1 MNNRTRIIVGLSLV
15 LVGFFWNNIVSMI
28 PKIDNVKPSPISVVV
43 DIEKPSQEILD
54 KTTPIAKLITDK
66 DDKLNLCLFNNVF
79 SKRLVSYETD
89 AQKLNDVYVEA
100 GKNFFG
106 DSIKGKYQGF
116 STGLDNLFSS
126 VLGTENHEVTDN
138 EKSLLSE
145 TFRGLA
151 YCLSL

>member
-1 MNNRTRIIVGLSLV
+1 MNSHTRIIVGLSLV
-15 LVGFFWNNIVSMI
+15 SIGFFWNNIVNNI
-28 PKIDNVKPSPISVVV
+28 PKIENIIPSPTKVIV
-43 DIEKPSQEILD
+43 DIEKPSQEVLD

-66 DDKLNLCLFNNVF
+66 NDKLNLCLFNNVF
-79 SKRLVSYETD
+79 SNRLISYETD

-116 STGLDNLFSS
+116 SSGLDDLFSS
-126 VLGTENHEVTDN
+126 VLGTENHEITNN
-138 EKSLLSE
+138 EKSILSE